1 MPNNAETQKWEDQV
15 ENKILDEWE
24 IKKIEDISRTLSA
37 AENVE
42 GQEVVKAKINQVD
55 NEFLNDINRQ
65 CNLILS
71 EVKPD
76 WGDDQL
82 WDLTEEQSKAI
93 LTLLKIRQIQFPGSI
108 LAQITIDSKSSSVFN
123 AIWTNPN
130 VFKDILPDN
139 VISYLDEKIKKKD
152 ETDRN
157 AYKDEIKKWNIY
169 ETTTAVATEIND
181 ENPEVAAEKK
191 VSPEKAKIYLQG
203 VVDSIG
209 VNQEISNKKIV
220 KSNYELVRNE
230 AKKPL
235 FSQAVDALINKIYSD
250 LSGTTL
256 NLDDKMKSKKIRT
269 FQERA
274 SKEQKYAEILQKW
287 WLKKWWIDGVLWYNT
302 LKAILD
308 INDLEDWFNPTKNE
322 VTVDNNPDKK
332 REENWERIEEAPL
345 SIFKLNDLGDL
356 WPDNEF
362 IVKDKYIQK
371 EWDSKFVNIWGNR
384 YFIEWWTDDDYKIN
398 QERTKYIWTDE
409 KWNQREMYKNVLTFW
424 KIKEWK
430 FVEWTQITI
439 DWNLNQIK
447 MTKLDATKIRR
458 VWNEKVEWSLWVV
471 NIWNKFDGE
480 RFNWKWRIDLFEDGK
495 DTKSLDEEQL
505 DSLDYEDFS
514 RILDLAIDAYSST
527 WHKPSGIWQDNLNTI
542 VYYIMKESWWLWVG
556 RLDAENARVKR
567 VSHIILWLNSWFY
580 TNPSKV
586 LEKDDLNE
594 YTDDAIL
601 NRLGL
606 NQFPEGYEDLS
617 NKDDVKKWDHIK
629 NRLLILKAYL
639 NKNKEAFKREPV

>member
-24 IKKIEDISRTLSA
+24 IKKIEDINNALSA

-42 GQEVVKAKINQVD
+42 WQEAVKAKINQVD
-55 NEFLNDINRQ
+55 NEFLNNINRQ

-71 EVKPD
+71 EVKSE
-76 WGDDQL
+76 WNADQL

-93 LTLLKIRQIQFPGSI
+93 LSLLKIRQIQFPGSI
-108 LAQITIDSKSSSVFN
+108 LSEITIDSKSTSVFN

-139 VISYLDEKIKKKD
+139 VISYLDKKIQKKNETERDNYKKD
-152 ETDRN
+152 IAE
-157 AYKDEIKKWNIY
+157 KWNIY
-169 ETTTAVATEIND
+169 ETTAVPTEDN
-181 ENPEVAAEKK
+181 EGTPEVAEKK

-209 VNQEISNKKIV
+209 VNQEISDKKIV
-220 KSNYELVRNE
+220 KSNYELVRNK
-230 AKKPL
+230 AKDPL

-256 NLDDKMKSKKIRT
+256 NLDDKMKSKKIEA
-269 FQERA
+269 FQKRA
-274 SKEQKYAEILQKW
+274 SENPKYAEILWRW

-308 INDLEDWFNPTKNE
+308 INELEDWFNPTKNE
-322 VTVDNNPDKK
+322 VTVDNSLDKK
-332 REENWERIEEAPL
+332 RGENWERIEEAPL
-345 SIFKLNDLGDL
+345 SIFKLNDLGDF

-384 YFIEWWTDDDYKIN
+384 YFIEWWTDDDYKIH
-398 QERTKYIWTDE
+398 QERTKYIWFDE
-409 KWNQREMYKNVLTFW
+409 KWIQREMYKNVLTFW
-424 KIKEWK
+424 KFVEWK

-447 MTKLDATKIRR
+447 MTKLDAVKIRR
-458 VWNEKVEWSLWVV
+458 VWNEKVEWSVWVV
-471 NIWNKFDGE
+471 NVWNKFDGE
-480 RFNWKWRIDLFEDGK
+480 RFNWKWRIDLFESGE
-495 DTKSLDEEQL
+495 DTKRLDEKQL
-505 DSLDYEDFS
+505 DSLDDEDFS

-527 WHKPSGIWQDNLNTI
+527 WHKPSDIWQDNMNAI
-542 VYYIMKESWWLWVG
+542 VYYIMKESGWLWVG
-556 RLDAENARVKR
+556 HLDAENARVKK
-567 VSHIILWLNSWFY
+567 VSHMILWLNTWFF
-580 TNPSKV
+580 TNPSKE
-586 LEKDDLNE
+586 LEKDDLNK
-594 YTDDAIL
+594 YTDEVIL
-601 NRLGL
+601 SRLGL
-606 NQFPEGYEDLS
+606 SQFPEGYEDLS

>member
-1 MPNNAETQKWEDQV
+1 MTDIENKKWEDQL

-76 WGDDQL
+76 LGNDQL

-209 VNQEISNKKIV
+209 VNQENSNKKIV

-308 INDLEDWFNPTKNE
+308 INDLEDWFNQTKNE